1 MARLGAIAL
10 NHRDTHT
17 ILERPANVT
26 PFDII
31 INTSENALKDRAN
44 SQRKMRL
51 SEREMLY

>member
-1 MARLGAIAL
+1 LGAAEQTY
-10 NHRDTHT
+10 RATHT
-17 ILERPANVT
+17 IRKSPANVT

-31 INTSENALKDRAN
+31 INTNEFALKAAAN

>member
-1 MARLGAIAL
+1 MACLGAAEQTY
-10 NHRDTHT
+10 RATHT
-17 ILERPANVT
+17 IRKSPANVT

-31 INTSENALKDRAN
+31 INTNEFALKTAAN